1 MQTFSRV
8 FNVDAFQH
16 SCIAIHSGHTHTHKY
31 TTHLR
36 ISHVKHGAHHRSIDG
51 SSVVASAACTN
62 YGFTFSTTFVLLYS
76 LCPSSYP
83 ISAHSWE
90 SWEDPRDMGVL
101 SRVCV
106 CIWCVC
112 AANIVRSVLPTRIT
126 RGCTDSTF
134 DTHNT
139 TRAAALHSIIPSFH
153 LSI

>member
-106 CIWCVC
+106 YMMCVC
-112 AANIVRSVLPTRIT
+112 CQYSTFCI
-126 RGCTDSTF
+126 TDSHHTGVHGQAHL
-134 DTHNT
+134 TPT
-139 TRAAALHSIIPSFH
+139 TQRAPPPYTQ
-153 LSI
+153 